1 MLLVGAFLYNK
12 HKDSSEDAAYQ
23 NLQTVTITDEGNNA
37 QKMLLVTFEIGNAAD
52 SIKLKSID
60 QYNSHADVPDVRENQ
75 YNLSVTEE
83 GSPVYLTY
91 FDIPVTIVED
101 FSESGEIKMVAIAKE
116 KKLAFRTPRFS
127 DGSVFMIRDKTGK
140 VLLRDTIKNVVVHE
154 NTTEFNTLI
163 ADPRE

>member
-91 FDIPVTIVED
+91 FDIPLTALIGSKKRTSAHYTLAVI
-101 FSESGEIKMVAIAKE
+101 FRKAIYQ
-116 KKLAFRTPRFS
+116 LC
-127 DGSVFMIRDKTGK
+127 
-140 VLLRDTIKNVVVHE
+140 L
-154 NTTEFNTLI
+154 
-163 ADPRE
+163 